1 MNTRAQGPSDFRFTA
16 FDFDTA
22 KYDSMMDLLET
33 TRGKLR
39 DIPLLRN
46 VRVVRTLTN

>member
-22 KYDSMMDLLET
+22 NFNKSNDGDG
-33 TRGKLR
+33 R
-39 DIPLLRN
+39 
-46 VRVVRTLTN
+46 VREP

>member
-22 KYDSMMDLLET
+22 KYDSMMDFWRLLEVNYEIF
-33 TRGKLR
+33 RYY
-39 DIPLLRN
+39 
-46 VRVVRTLTN
+46 VMFE

>member
-33 TRGKLR
+33 TRR
-39 DIPLLRN
+39 LLEVNYEISRYCG
-46 VRVVRTLTN
+46 TYA